1 MVYNIEMSKE
11 NKIFYIGE
19 DDSGRRFD
27 RVIRKFLGKMPL
39 SGVYS
44 AIRRGKIKVNGKK
57 ENGAYLTQKGDEI
70 TMDLSLFGLTAP
82 VSEDQ
87 VNSAIKPD
95 VLLKTD
101 DLLFINKR
109 PGELVHGEKSLCEA
123 VLKYFSPKEKSLSFK
138 AGALHRLDKDT
149 SGILTFSQS
158 LKGAQ
163 EFSKAL
169 QEGKIGKFYIGIT
182 EGRPSLNEFK
192 SKIDGKE
199 CLCLIKVLDFS
210 KEENLSLVLFNL
222 ITGRKH
228 QIRIQC
234 SQFGTPLLN
243 DKKYGSKQ
251 KKVFSED
258 LSKKTTYFLHAYKL
272 RFSEPFLDDL
282 PKEITAPLPENFKR
296 AVKSLFKS
304 TSKNLVG
311 FLDLTNLKT

>member
-1 MVYNIEMSKE
+1 
-11 NKIFYIGE
+11 
-19 DDSGRRFD
+19 
-27 RVIRKFLGKMPL
+27 MPL

-44 AIRRGKIKVNGKK
+44 AIRRGKIRVNGKK

-70 TMDLSLFGLTAP
+70 SMDLSLFGLTAP
-82 VSEDQ
+82 AYEEQ
-87 VNSAIKPD
+87 VNSAILKPD

-109 PGELVHGEKSLCEA
+109 SGELVHGEKSLCEA
-123 VLKYFSPKEKSLSFK
+123 VLKYFPSKEKSLSFK
-138 AGALHRLDKDT
+138 VGALHRLDKDT
-149 SGILTFSQS
+149 SGILAFSQS

-192 SKIDGKE
+192 SSIDGKE
-199 CLCLIKVLDFS
+199 CLCLIRVLDFS
-210 KEENLSLVLFNL
+210 KKENLSLVLFNL

-251 KKVFSED
+251 KKAFSED

-272 RFSEPFLDDL
+272 IFSEPFLDDL

-296 AVKSLFKS
+296 AVKSLFGRR
-304 TSKNLVG
+304 V
-311 FLDLTNLKT
+311 

>member
-1 MVYNIEMSKE
+1 MSKE

-19 DDSGRRFD
+19 DDSGRRLD

-57 ENGAYLTQKGDEI
+57 EHGAYLTQKGDEI
-70 TMDLSLFGLTAP
+70 TMDLSLFSLTESA
-82 VSEDQ
+82 SENQ

-123 VLKYFSPKEKSLSFK
+123 VLKYFPPKEKSLSFK
-138 AGALHRLDKDT
+138 VGALHRLDKDT
-149 SGILTFSQS
+149 SGILAFSQS

-163 EFSKAL
+163 EFSKAIK
-169 QEGKIGKFYIGIT
+169 EGRIGKFYIGIT

-199 CLCLIKVLDFS
+199 CLCLIKILDFS

-258 LSKKTTYFLHAYKL
+258 LSKKAAYFLHAYKL
-272 RFSEPFLDDL
+272 IFSEPFLNDL

>member
-1 MVYNIEMSKE
+1 MSKE

-19 DDSGRRFD
+19 DDSGRRLD
-27 RVIRKFLGKMPL
+27 RVIRKFLGKTPL

-70 TMDLSLFGLTAP
+70 SIDSSLFSLTAP
-82 VSEDQ
+82 ASEDQ
-87 VNSAIKPD
+87 TNSSISKPD

-101 DLLFINKR
+101 DLLFINKKQ
-109 PGELVHGEKSLCEA
+109 GELVHGKKSLCEA

-138 AGALHRLDKDT
+138 VGALHRLDKDT
-149 SGILTFSQS
+149 SGILAFSQS

-163 EFSKAL
+163 GFSKAL

-182 EGRPSLNEFK
+182 EGRPSLTEFK
-192 SKIDGKE
+192 STIDGKE
-199 CLCLIKVLDFS
+199 CLCHIKILDFS
-210 KEENLSLVLFNL
+210 KKENLSLVLFKL

-251 KKVFSED
+251 KKAFSED

-272 RFSEPFLDDL
+272 RFSEPFLNDL

-311 FLDLTNLKT
+311 FLDFTNLKT

>member
-19 DDSGRRFD
+19 DDSGRRLD

-44 AIRRGKIKVNGKK
+44 AIRRGKIRVNGKK

-70 TMDLSLFGLTAP
+70 TMDLSLFGLTESA
-82 VSEDQ
+82 SEEQ
-87 VNSAIKPD
+87 ANSLISKPD

-101 DLLFINKR
+101 DLLFINKS

-123 VLKYFSPKEKSLSFK
+123 ILKYFSPKEKSLSFK
-138 AGALHRLDKDT
+138 VGALHRLDKDT

-199 CLCLIKVLDFS
+199 CLCFIRVLDFS

-296 AVKSLFKS
+296 AVKSLFDI
-304 TSKNLVG
+304 
-311 FLDLTNLKT
+311 DLTNLKT

>member
-1 MVYNIEMSKE
+1 MKEFKIHDSFELIEERDLKDLSSKGLLLSHKKTKARIALILNDDE
-11 NKIFYIGE
+11 NKVFYIGE
-19 DDSGRRFD
+19 DDSGRRLD
-27 RVIRKFLGKMPL
+27 RVIRKFLGKASL
-39 SGVYS
+39 SLIYS
-44 AIRRGKIKVNGKK
+44 AIRKGKIRVNGKK
-57 ENGAYLTQKGDEI
+57 EKEAYLTQKGDEI
-70 TMDLSLFGLTAP
+70 AMDLSLFSLTGSGGKSQTNSS
-82 VSEDQ
+82 VSM
-87 VNSAIKPD
+87 PD

-109 PGELVHGEKSLCEA
+109 AGDIVHGEKSLCEA
-123 VLKYFSPKEKSLSFK
+123 VSKYFPPKEKSLSFK
-138 AGALHRLDKDT
+138 VGALHRLDKDT
-149 SGILTFSQS
+149 SGILAFSQS

-163 EFSKAL
+163 GFSKAL

-243 DKKYGSKQ
+243 D
-251 KKVFSED
+251 
-258 LSKKTTYFLHAYKL
+258 
-272 RFSEPFLDDL
+272 
-282 PKEITAPLPENFKR
+282 I
-296 AVKSLFKS
+296 
-304 TSKNLVG
+304 
-311 FLDLTNLKT
+311 

>member
-1 MVYNIEMSKE
+1 MSKE

-19 DDSGRRFD
+19 DDSGRRLD

-57 ENGAYLTQKGDEI
+57 EHGAYLTQKGDEI
-70 TMDLSLFGLTAP
+70 TMDLSLFSLTESA
-82 VSEDQ
+82 SENQ

-123 VLKYFSPKEKSLSFK
+123 VLKYFPPKEKSLSFK
-138 AGALHRLDKDT
+138 VGALHRLDKDT

-169 QEGKIGKFYIGIT
+169 KEGKIGKFYIGIT

-199 CLCLIKVLDFS
+199 CICFIRVLDFS
-210 KEENLSLVLFNL
+210 KKEKLSLVLFNL

-272 RFSEPFLDDL
+272 RFSEPFLNDL

-296 AVKSLFKS
+296 AVKSLFKG

>member
-1 MVYNIEMSKE
+1 MSKE

-19 DDSGRRFD
+19 DDSGRRLD

-70 TMDLSLFGLTAP
+70 AMDLSLFGLTESA
-82 VSEDQ
+82 SENQ

-95 VLLKTD
+95 VLLKND

-123 VLKYFSPKEKSLSFK
+123 VLKYFPPKEKSLSFK
-138 AGALHRLDKDT
+138 VGALHRLDKDT
-149 SGILTFSQS
+149 SGILAFSQS

-169 QEGKIGKFYIGIT
+169 KEGRIGKFYIGIT
-182 EGRPSLNEFK
+182 EGRPSLTEFK

-210 KEENLSLVLFNL
+210 KKENLSLVLFNL

-258 LSKKTTYFLHAYKL
+258 LAKKAAYFLHAYKL
-272 RFSEPFLDDL
+272 IFSEPFLDDL

>member
-1 MVYNIEMSKE
+1 MSKE

-19 DDSGRRFD
+19 DDSGRRLD

-44 AIRRGKIKVNGKK
+44 AIRRGKIRVNGKK

-70 TMDLSLFGLTAP
+70 SMDLSLFGLTAP
-82 VSEDQ
+82 ASEDQ
-87 VNSAIKPD
+87 TNYSISKPD

-109 PGELVHGEKSLCEA
+109 SGELVHGEKSL
-123 VLKYFSPKEKSLSFK
+123 SFK
-138 AGALHRLDKDT
+138 VGALHRLDKDT
-149 SGILTFSQS
+149 SGILAFSQS

-163 EFSKAL
+163 GFSRAL

-182 EGRPSLNEFK
+182 EGRPSLSEFK
-192 SKIDGKE
+192 SIIDGKE
-199 CLCLIKVLDFS
+199 CLCLIRILDFS

-251 KKVFSED
+251 KKAFSED

-272 RFSEPFLDDL
+272 IFSEPFLDDL

-296 AVKSLFKS
+296 AVKSLF
-304 TSKNLVG
+304 G
-311 FLDLTNLKT
+311 IDLASLKT